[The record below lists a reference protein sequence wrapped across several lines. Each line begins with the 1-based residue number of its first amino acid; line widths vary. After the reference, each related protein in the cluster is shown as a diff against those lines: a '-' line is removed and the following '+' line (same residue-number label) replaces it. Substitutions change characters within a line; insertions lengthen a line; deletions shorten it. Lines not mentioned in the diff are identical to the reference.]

1 MTDSY
6 LYRIIFH
13 NQGKVYEIYARD
25 VYQGNL
31 YGFIEVED
39 IVFGERSSLVVDPAE
54 ERLKGE
60 FADVSRTYIPMHAI
74 IRLDEVRKQGT
85 AKISKMTNKGSNVSP
100 FPVVPIYTPGSG
112 PDGDPSGE

>member
-39 IVFGERSSLVVDPAE
+39 IVFGERSSVVVDPAE

-60 FADVSRTYIPMHAI
+60 FADVSRTYIPMHSI
-74 IRLDEVRKQGT
+74 IRLDEVRKQGM
-85 AKISKMTNKGSNVSP
+85 AKISKLSHKGSNVAP
-100 FPVVPIYTPGSG
+100 FPVPIYTPGAG
-112 PDGDPSGE
+112 PDGDTPTD